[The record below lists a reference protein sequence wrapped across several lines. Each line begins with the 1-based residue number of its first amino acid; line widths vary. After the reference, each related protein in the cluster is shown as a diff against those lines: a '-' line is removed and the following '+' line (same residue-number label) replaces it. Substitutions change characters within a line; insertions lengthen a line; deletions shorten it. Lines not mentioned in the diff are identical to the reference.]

1 MFVKDN
7 LVIDLSTKTNAL
19 TPLFTTK
26 HLDTLSLQFKVTNNS
41 RPFTVD
47 NHQVAFYCELP
58 DGQTLQETEHIMV
71 EGNVINIVL
80 PNHFSCVA
88 GKPKFEFE
96 FTNEEGTT
104 TSPTFCYEVQKRIKN
119 EDCVEGSILDE
130 IKTVSDEAREVIN
143 TLIATKEEAVH
154 EMSIDVDTLKRALQI
169 IIDSAEEMKHDLTVT
184 TDNAIKVHDE
194 LSSKYQEVKDFSK
207 EFDLVAIIPTLY
219 KDVEDLKVAPVV
231 VDTYVQRRE

>member
-1 MFVKDN
+1 MFIKDN
-7 LVIDLSTKTNAL
+7 LVIDLFTKTTTL
-19 TPLFTTK
+19 SPLFTTK
-26 HLDTLSLQFKVTNNS
+26 HLDTLSLQFKVTSNG
-41 RPFTVD
+41 RPFSVD
-47 NHQVAFYCELP
+47 EHQVAFYCELP
-58 DGQTLQETEHIMV
+58 DGQTLKESNNIMV
-71 EGNVINIVL
+71 EGNVINVEL
-80 PNHFSCVA
+80 PNHFSCVE

-96 FTNEEGTT
+96 FTNEKGTT

-119 EDCVEGSILDE
+119 ENCVEGSILE
-130 IKTVSDEAREVIN
+130 EVQTVTDDARKVMEQ
-143 TLIATKEEAVH
+143 LLFTKDSAMN
-154 EMSIDVDTLKRALQI
+154 EMTTNVDKLKEALQI
-169 IIDSAEEMKHDLTVT
+169 IIDSATEMKHDLTVT